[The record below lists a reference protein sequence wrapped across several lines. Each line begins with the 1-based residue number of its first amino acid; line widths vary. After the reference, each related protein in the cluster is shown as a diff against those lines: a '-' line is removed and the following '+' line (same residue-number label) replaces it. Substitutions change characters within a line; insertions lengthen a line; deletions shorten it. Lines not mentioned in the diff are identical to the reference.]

1 MCMFKGKQQMRK
13 ENTIIYELYF
23 INEYLGTGTIPD
35 LASELKLNR
44 RTLVNYKRRD
54 PRYKFIEIDY
64 KPNKNVKEFAC
75 YEDDTFITIGTL
87 TEIAD
92 YLGITYGTLITY
104 KSKKMKYIFVEV

>member
-1 MCMFKGKQQMRK
+1 MRK
-13 ENTIIYELYF
+13 TRSENLIIYELYF
-23 INEYLGTGTIPD
+23 GKEYLGSGTIPD
-35 LASELKLNR
+35 LAHDLKLNR

-54 PRYKFIEIDY
+54 PRYKFVEIDY

-87 TEIAD
+87 AEIAE

>member
-1 MCMFKGKQQMRK
+1 MRK
-13 ENTIIYELYF
+13 TRPENLIIYELYF
-23 INEYLGTGTIPD
+23 GKEYLGTGTIPD
-35 LASELKLNR
+35 LARDLKLNR

-54 PRYKFIEIDY
+54 PRYKFIDVDTLECITY
-64 KPNKNVKEFAC
+64 KKVKEFAC

>member
-1 MCMFKGKQQMRK
+1 MRK
-13 ENTIIYELYF
+13 TRSENLIIYELYF
-23 INEYLGTGTIPD
+23 GKEYLGSGTIPD
-35 LASELKLNR
+35 LAHDLKLNR

-54 PRYKFIEIDY
+54 PRYKFVEIDY

-87 TEIAD
+87 AEIAE
-92 YLGITYGTLITY
+92 YLGIPYGTLITY